1 MQKDEIKKKNSK
13 RIRKT
18 PINPGKGAKPYKPKH
33 ANIIT

>member
-1 MQKDEIKKKNSK
+1 MKLKKKISK

-18 PINPGKGAKPYKPKH
+18 PINPGKGAKPYKPNR